1 MKKFKS
7 LSKILLSLSLVFTL
21 AACQKN
27 NGNVIDNLK
36 SEEDTSVQENLKP
49 VVLLKMSQDEK
60 TKEYSE
66 KKFAKFM
73 ESNGAEIDKYLKET
87 VDSGFEVKDN
97 NIYFEDQR
105 VFSLNIKKE
114 RDNEV
119 KVEFDYFNDIALDEE
134 DVSIDISQDI
144 DNNIYEFRMETKLD
158 FEEEQVAYIKEL
170 EKFGIEESNGVIT
183 YKGKEVKSL
192 LEENPI
198 NKFYRIFKNINGI
211 NLKVKRDEAGKVIE
225 IIEDN
230 KK

>member
-36 SEEDTSVQENLKP
+36 SEEDMSVQENLKP

-114 RDNEV
+114 TDNEV

-198 NKFYRIFKNINGI
+198 NKFYGIFKNTNGI
-211 NLKVKRDEAGKVIE
+211 NLKVKRDEAGKIIE
-225 IIEDN
+225 IVEDN
-230 KK
+230 

>member
-114 RDNEV
+114 TDNEV

>member
-97 NIYFEDQR
+97 NIYFEGQR

-114 RDNEV
+114 TDNEV

-198 NKFYRIFKNINGI
+198 NKFYGIFKNTNGI
-211 NLKVKRDEAGKVIE
+211 NLKVKRDEAGKIIE
-225 IIEDN
+225 IVEDN
-230 KK
+230 

>member
-198 NKFYRIFKNINGI
+198 NKFYGIFKNTNGI
-211 NLKVKRDEAGKVIE
+211 NLKVKRDEAGKIIE
-225 IIEDN
+225 IVEDN
-230 KK
+230 

>member
-7 LSKILLSLSLVFTL
+7 LSKILLSLTLVFTL

-27 NGNVIDNLK
+27 NGNVIDNSK
-36 SEEDTSVQENLKP
+36 SEENMSVQENLKP

-73 ESNGAEIDKYLKET
+73 GSNGAEIEKYLKET

-114 RDNEV
+114 TDNEV
-119 KVEFDYFNDIALDEE
+119 KAEFDYFNDIALDEE

-198 NKFYRIFKNINGI
+198 NKFYGIFKNTNGI
-211 NLKVKRDEAGKVIE
+211 NLKVKRDEAGKIIE
-225 IIEDN
+225 IVEDN
-230 KK
+230 

>member
-97 NIYFEDQR
+97 NIYFEGQR

-134 DVSIDISQDI
+134 DVSIDISQGI

>member
-7 LSKILLSLSLVFTL
+7 LSKILLSLTLVFTL

-27 NGNVIDNLK
+27 NGNVIDNSK
-36 SEEDTSVQENLKP
+36 SEENMSVQENLKP

-73 ESNGAEIDKYLKET
+73 GSNGAEIEKYLKET

-114 RDNEV
+114 TDNEV

-198 NKFYRIFKNINGI
+198 NKFYGIFKNTNGI
-211 NLKVKRDEAGKVIE
+211 NLKVKRDEAGKIIE
-225 IIEDN
+225 IVEDN
-230 KK
+230 

>member
-1 MKKFKS
+1 MKKFKRV
-7 LSKILLSLSLVFTL
+7 SKILFSLTLIFTL

-27 NGNVIDNLK
+27 NGNVINNSK
-36 SEEDTSVQENLKP
+36 PEENISVQENLKP

-73 ESNGAEIDKYLKET
+73 ESNGLEIDKYLKET

-198 NKFYRIFKNINGI
+198 NKFYGIFKNTNGI
-211 NLKVKRDEAGKVIE
+211 NLKVKRDEVGKVIE
-225 IIEDN
+225 IVED

>member
-7 LSKILLSLSLVFTL
+7 LSKILLSLTLVFTL

-27 NGNVIDNLK
+27 NGNVIDNSK
-36 SEEDTSVQENLKP
+36 SEENMSVQENLKP

-73 ESNGAEIDKYLKET
+73 ESNGAEIEKYLKET

-114 RDNEV
+114 TDNEV

-198 NKFYRIFKNINGI
+198 NKFYGIFKNTNGI
-211 NLKVKRDEAGKVIE
+211 NLKVKRDEAGKIIE
-225 IIEDN
+225 IVEDN
-230 KK
+230 